1 VHVHDEN
8 VYPAAGVSSIS
19 TFVDELYH
27 PFPGAS
33 VPAPT
38 GFDVSVR

>member
-8 VYPAAGVSSIS
+8 VYPDVGVSNS
-19 TFVDELYH
+19 TTLADELYQLL
-27 PFPGAS
+27 PGKSA
-33 VPAPT
+33 PAPT